1 VCAKDRQ
8 PILADPRMRERL
20 VRAWQLADRWVVGGY
35 VIMPDHV
42 HLFCAPGVWPP
53 TPLKAWVDYWKGMV
67 ARATRGFGPLVDAGG
82 TAATPSSYGRG
93 GTRPSMAAAPR
104 EWPDPL
110 WQRDCWDTQ
119 LRRGES
125 YSAKWEYVRHNPVR
139 AGLCA
144 APDEWPFRG
153 EVNELMW
160 HD

>member
-1 VCAKDRQ
+1 
-8 PILADPRMRERL
+8 
-20 VRAWQLADRWVVGGY
+20 
-35 VIMPDHV
+35 
-42 HLFCAPGVWPP
+42 
-53 TPLKAWVDYWKGMV
+53 
-67 ARATRGFGPLVDAGG
+67 
-82 TAATPSSYGRG
+82 
-93 GTRPSMAAAPR
+93 MAAAPR